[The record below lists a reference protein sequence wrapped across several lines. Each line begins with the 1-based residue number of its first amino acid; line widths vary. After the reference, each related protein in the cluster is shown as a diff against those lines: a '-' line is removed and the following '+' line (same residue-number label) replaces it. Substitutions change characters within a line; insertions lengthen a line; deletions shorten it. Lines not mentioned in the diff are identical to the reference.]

1 MKRLAIQAMII
12 SIILVL
18 EFVFALHSAQ
28 SLEEMFFVVARY
40 SACSIGL
47 WCVYYYARDYVVI
60 KEQDDA
66 KERLLQLFVV
76 RNRK

>member
-66 KERLLQLFVV
+66 KERLLQLFVE

>member
-28 SLEEMFFVVARY
+28 SLEEMFFIVARFF
-40 SACSIGL
+40 ACVLGL
-47 WCVYYYARDYVVI
+47 WCAYYYARDYVAI
-60 KEQDDA
+60 KEHDDA
-66 KERLLQLFVV
+66 VERLRQFVEE
-76 RNRK
+76 NRK

>member
-18 EFVFALHSAQ
+18 EFVFSLHNAQ

-40 SACSIGL
+40 SACALGL
-47 WCVYYYARDYVVI
+47 WCAYYYARDYVAI
-60 KEQDDA
+60 KEHDDA
-66 KERLLQLFVV
+66 KERLRQFVEQ
-76 RNRK
+76 NRK

>member
-18 EFVFALHSAQ
+18 EFVFALHGAQ

-47 WCVYYYARDYVVI
+47 WCVYYYARDYVAI
-60 KEQDDA
+60 KEQDVA
-66 KERLLQLFVV
+66 KERLLQFVG